1 MSGPGWV
8 GKAEQRLGDVF
19 TRVSPMTFAGPPT
32 NTVTRDPAYVI
43 AEVNLRWAIWC
54 VESLYELRDLID
66 LDDARG
72 DNVTPLRHRTNPVA
86 MGHVM
91 WACVTAMGALD
102 RVAAAFGALHV
113 GVKADDTVHN
123 LAKLYGRRREVN
135 DCEPVRQWLLDVK
148 TDRAYADVLGL
159 LRHPMTHRT
168 TPMALY
174 GRAYLGSSAPPTW
187 EQRRPHLDASEFY
200 IGTTRDRS
208 IGVVELLAEVTPRP
222 IPPPA
227 TEGQGALIRPD
238 PSPWR

>member
-8 GKAEQRLGDVF
+8 GEAEQRLADVF
-19 TRVSPMTFAGPPT
+19 TRVSPKAFAGPPT
-32 NTVTRDPAYVI
+32 YRVTRDPAYEV
-43 AEVNLRWAIWC
+43 AEANLRWAIWC

-72 DNVTPLRHRTNPVA
+72 DNVTPLGHRTNPVA

-102 RVAAAFGALHV
+102 RVAAAFGALHL
-113 GVKADDTVHN
+113 GVKADDKVHDF
-123 LAKLYGRRREVN
+123 AELYGHRSEVK
-135 DCEPVRQWLLDVK
+135 DCEPVRQWLRDVNA
-148 TDRAYADVLGL
+148 DDAYADVLGL

-187 EQRRPHLDASEFY
+187 EQRPPHLDAPEFY

-208 IGVVELLAEVTPRP
+208 IGVVELLAEVTPSAERHVRD
-222 IPPPA
+222 A
-227 TEGQGALIRPD
+227 LALVDSGAVFP
-238 PSPWR
+238 